1 MSDFQLGILALGAVV
16 IGAVFGYNWFQE
28 RRFRQQTKTAFE
40 REHPDVLLDVPA
52 SQMRDSRG
60 VARLEPALDD
70 DSMTNPLDPVQN
82 EEAGSTQADTLIRYA
97 QANPATADAPAGGE
111 AGSDDDDDDS
121 SLSSIEQQLLIAT
134 LLDPMLDFIAEIR
147 FEQPAE
153 LATLPGFA
161 TEKRVE
167 MLGNTPDG
175 GWERARARRTYAQ
188 LNIGVQMV
196 DRRGPLGETEL
207 NTFCSQVQEFAEQY
221 GSNASFPLRQTRLT
235 AARELDQF
243 CAGVDVMIGLNLL
256 AAAPFDGARLRA
268 LAEEAGMQLEADG
281 NFHYLSDSGNVLYM
295 LSNAEGTPFNA
306 DSLND
311 GEFKTLTLLFDVP
324 RVAGGISVFDRAVL
338 LARQLADELDAEL
351 IDDNQRPL
359 TESGI
364 NTIRHQLQ
372 QLYSRMDDRGIAPGS
387 VAALR
392 LFA

>member
-28 RRFRQQTKTAFE
+28 RRYRQQTKTAFE
-40 REHPDVLLDVPA
+40 REHPDVLLDVPG
-52 SQMRDSRG
+52 RDG
-60 VARLEPALDD
+60 QGERLEPALDD
-70 DSMTNPLDPVQN
+70 DMPNPLDPAPHK
-82 EEAGSTQADTLIRYA
+82 ESAGSTQADTLIRYA
-97 QANPATADAPAGGE
+97 QANPASESASDMADMTE
-111 AGSDDDDDDS
+111 MSEDELDQ

-134 LLDPMLDFIAEIR
+134 LLDPMLDFIAEVR
-147 FEQPAE
+147 FEQPV
-153 LATLPGFA
+153 TLPRLPSFA
-161 TEKRVE
+161 IDKRVE
-167 MLGNTPDG
+167 MLGNNPDS
-175 GWERARARRTYAQ
+175 GWERARANRSYSQ

-196 DRRGPLGETEL
+196 DRRGPLNESEL
-207 NTFCSQVQEFAEQY
+207 NAFCSQAQDFAEQH
-221 GSNASFPLRQTRLT
+221 GSNASFPQRQTRLT

-256 AAAPFDGARLRA
+256 AAAPFDGERLRA
-268 LAEEAGMQLEADG
+268 LAESAGMQLEADG
-281 NFHYLSDSGNVLYM
+281 HFHYLSDSGNVLFM
-295 LSNAEGTPFNA
+295 LGNANGQPFSQ
-306 DSLND
+306 DSLAHD
-311 GEFKTLTLLFDVP
+311 DFSALTLLFDVP
-324 RVAGGISVFDRAVL
+324 RVAGGISVFDRAVA
-338 LARQLADELDAEL
+338 LARQLAGELDAQL

>member
-28 RRFRQQTKTAFE
+28 RRYRQQTKTAFE
-40 REHPDVLLDVPA
+40 REHPDVLLDVPG
-52 SQMRDSRG
+52 RDG
-60 VARLEPALDD
+60 KGERLEPALDD
-70 DSMTNPLDPVQN
+70 DMPNPLDPAPHK
-82 EEAGSTQADTLIRYA
+82 ESAGSTQADTLIRYA
-97 QANPATADAPAGGE
+97 QANPASEAAPDVADMTE
-111 AGSDDDDDDS
+111 MSEDELDQ

-134 LLDPMLDFIAEIR
+134 LLDPMLDFIAEVR
-147 FEQPAE
+147 FEQPV
-153 LATLPGFA
+153 TLPRLPSFA
-161 TEKRVE
+161 IDKRVE
-167 MLGNTPDG
+167 MLGNNPDS
-175 GWERARARRTYAQ
+175 GWERARANRSYSQ

-196 DRRGPLGETEL
+196 DRRGPLNESEL
-207 NTFCSQVQEFAEQY
+207 NAFCSQAQDFAEQH
-221 GSNASFPLRQTRLT
+221 GSNASFPQRQTRLT

-256 AAAPFDGARLRA
+256 AAAPFDGERLRA
-268 LAEEAGMQLEADG
+268 LAESAGMQLEADG
-281 NFHYLSDSGNVLYM
+281 HFHYLSDSGNVLFM
-295 LSNAEGTPFNA
+295 LGNANGQPFSQ
-306 DSLND
+306 DSLAHD
-311 GEFKTLTLLFDVP
+311 DFSALTLLFDVP
-324 RVAGGISVFDRAVL
+324 RVAGGISVFDRAVA
-338 LARQLADELDAEL
+338 LARQLAGELDAQL

>member
-28 RRFRQQTKTAFE
+28 RRYRQQTKTAFE
-40 REHPDVLLDVPA
+40 REHPDVLLDVPG
-52 SQMRDSRG
+52 RDG
-60 VARLEPALDD
+60 KGERLEPALDD
-70 DSMTNPLDPVQN
+70 DMPNPLDPAPHK
-82 EEAGSTQADTLIRYA
+82 ESAGSTQADTLIRYA
-97 QANPATADAPAGGE
+97 QANPASESASDMADMTE
-111 AGSDDDDDDS
+111 MSEDELDQ

-134 LLDPMLDFIAEIR
+134 LLDPMLDFIAEVR
-147 FEQPAE
+147 FEQPV
-153 LATLPGFA
+153 TLPRLPSFA
-161 TEKRVE
+161 IDKRVE
-167 MLGNTPDG
+167 MLGNNPDS
-175 GWERARARRTYAQ
+175 GWERARANRSYSQ

-196 DRRGPLGETEL
+196 DRRGPLNESEL
-207 NTFCSQVQEFAEQY
+207 NAFCSQAQDFAEQH
-221 GSNASFPLRQTRLT
+221 GSNASFPQRQTRLT

-256 AAAPFDGARLRA
+256 SAQPFDGERLRA
-268 LAEEAGMQLEADG
+268 LAESAGMQLEADG
-281 NFHYLSDSGNVLYM
+281 HFHYLSDSGNVLFM
-295 LSNAEGTPFNA
+295 LGNANGQPFSQ
-306 DSLND
+306 DSLAHD
-311 GEFKTLTLLFDVP
+311 DFSALTLLFDVP
-324 RVAGGISVFDRAVL
+324 RVAGGISVFDRAVA
-338 LARQLADELDAEL
+338 LARQLAGELDAQL

>member
-28 RRFRQQTKTAFE
+28 RRYRQQTKTAFE
-40 REHPDVLLDVPA
+40 REHPDVLLDVPG
-52 SQMRDSRG
+52 RDG
-60 VARLEPALDD
+60 KGERLEPALDD
-70 DSMTNPLDPVQN
+70 DMPNPLDPAPHK
-82 EEAGSTQADTLIRYA
+82 ESAGSTQADTLIRYA
-97 QANPATADAPAGGE
+97 QANPASESASDMADMTE
-111 AGSDDDDDDS
+111 MSEDELDQ

-134 LLDPMLDFIAEIR
+134 LLDPMLDFIAEVR
-147 FEQPAE
+147 FEQPV
-153 LATLPGFA
+153 TLPRLPVFA
-161 TEKRVE
+161 IDKRVE
-167 MLGNTPDG
+167 MLGNNPDS
-175 GWERARARRTYAQ
+175 GWERARANRSYSQ

-196 DRRGPLGETEL
+196 DRRGPLNESEL
-207 NTFCSQVQEFAEQY
+207 NAFCSQAQDFAEQH
-221 GSNASFPLRQTRLT
+221 GSNASFPQRQTRLT

-256 AAAPFDGARLRA
+256 SAQPFDGERLRA
-268 LAEEAGMQLEADG
+268 LAESAGMQLEADG
-281 NFHYLSDSGNVLYM
+281 HFHYLSDSGNVLYM
-295 LSNAEGTPFNA
+295 LSNANGLPFSE
-306 DSLND
+306 DSLAHD
-311 GEFKTLTLLFDVP
+311 DFSALTLLFDVP
-324 RVAGGISVFDRAVL
+324 RVAGGISVFDRAVA
-338 LARQLADELDAEL
+338 LARQLAGELDAQL

>member
-28 RRFRQQTKTAFE
+28 RRYRQQTKTAFE
-40 REHPDVLLDVPA
+40 REHPDVLLDVPG
-52 SQMRDSRG
+52 RDG
-60 VARLEPALDD
+60 KGERLEPALDD
-70 DSMTNPLDPVQN
+70 DMPNPLDPAPHK
-82 EEAGSTQADTLIRYA
+82 ESAGSTQADTLIRYA
-97 QANPATADAPAGGE
+97 QANPASEAAPDVADMTE
-111 AGSDDDDDDS
+111 MSEDELDQ

-134 LLDPMLDFIAEIR
+134 LLDPMLDFIAEVR
-147 FEQPAE
+147 FEQPV
-153 LATLPGFA
+153 TLPRLPSFA
-161 TEKRVE
+161 IDKRVE
-167 MLGNTPDG
+167 MLGNNPDS
-175 GWERARARRTYAQ
+175 GWERARANRSYSQ

-196 DRRGPLGETEL
+196 DRRGPLNESEL
-207 NTFCSQVQEFAEQY
+207 NAFCSQAQDFAEQH
-221 GSNASFPLRQTRLT
+221 GSNASFPQRQTRLT

-256 AAAPFDGARLRA
+256 AAAPFDGERLRA
-268 LAEEAGMQLEADG
+268 LAESAGMQLEADG
-281 NFHYLSDSGNVLYM
+281 HFHYLSDSGNVLFM
-295 LSNAEGTPFNA
+295 LGNANGLPFSE
-306 DSLND
+306 DSLAHD
-311 GEFKTLTLLFDVP
+311 DFSALTLLFDVP
-324 RVAGGISVFDRAVL
+324 RVAGGISVFDRAVA
-338 LARQLADELDAEL
+338 LARQLAGELDAQL

>member
-28 RRFRQQTKTAFE
+28 RRYRQQTKTAFE
-40 REHPDVLLDVPA
+40 REHPDVLLDVPG
-52 SQMRDSRG
+52 RDG
-60 VARLEPALDD
+60 KGERLEPALDD
-70 DSMTNPLDPVQN
+70 DMPNPLDPAPHK
-82 EEAGSTQADTLIRYA
+82 ESAGSTQADTLIRYA
-97 QANPATADAPAGGE
+97 QANPASEAAPDVADMTE
-111 AGSDDDDDDS
+111 MSEDELDQ

-134 LLDPMLDFIAEIR
+134 LLDPMLDFIAEVR
-147 FEQPAE
+147 FEQPV
-153 LATLPGFA
+153 TLPRLPSFA
-161 TEKRVE
+161 IDKRVE
-167 MLGNTPDG
+167 MLGNNPDS
-175 GWERARARRTYAQ
+175 GWERARANRSYSQ

-196 DRRGPLGETEL
+196 DRRGPLNESEL
-207 NTFCSQVQEFAEQY
+207 NAFCSQAQDFAEQH
-221 GSNASFPLRQTRLT
+221 GSNASFPQRQTRLT

-256 AAAPFDGARLRA
+256 AAAPFDGERLCA
-268 LAEEAGMQLEADG
+268 LAESAGMQLEADG
-281 NFHYLSDSGNVLYM
+281 HFHYLSDSGNVLFM
-295 LSNAEGTPFNA
+295 LGNANGQPFSQ
-306 DSLND
+306 DSLAHD
-311 GEFKTLTLLFDVP
+311 DFSALTLLFDVP
-324 RVAGGISVFDRAVL
+324 RVAGGISVFDRAVA
-338 LARQLADELDAEL
+338 LARQLAGELDAQL

>member
-28 RRFRQQTKTAFE
+28 RRYRQQTKTAFE
-40 REHPDVLLDVPA
+40 REHPDVLLDVPG
-52 SQMRDSRG
+52 RDG
-60 VARLEPALDD
+60 QGERLEPALDD
-70 DSMTNPLDPVQN
+70 DMPNPLDPASHK
-82 EEAGSTQADTLIRYA
+82 ESAGSTQADTLIRYA
-97 QANPATADAPAGGE
+97 QANPASESASDMADMTE
-111 AGSDDDDDDS
+111 MSEDELDQ

-134 LLDPMLDFIAEIR
+134 LLDPMLDFIAEVR
-147 FEQPAE
+147 FEQPV
-153 LATLPGFA
+153 TLPRLPSFA
-161 TEKRVE
+161 IDKRVE
-167 MLGNTPDG
+167 MLGNNPDS
-175 GWERARARRTYAQ
+175 GWERARANRSYSQ

-196 DRRGPLGETEL
+196 DRRGPLNESEL
-207 NTFCSQVQEFAEQY
+207 NAFCSQAQDFAEQH
-221 GSNASFPLRQTRLT
+221 GSNASFPQRQTRLT

-256 AAAPFDGARLRA
+256 SAQPFDGERLRA
-268 LAEEAGMQLEADG
+268 LAESAGMQLEADG
-281 NFHYLSDSGNVLYM
+281 HFHYLSDSGNVLFM
-295 LSNAEGTPFNA
+295 LGNANGQPFSQ
-306 DSLND
+306 DSLAHD
-311 GEFKTLTLLFDVP
+311 DFSALTLLFDVP
-324 RVAGGISVFDRAVL
+324 RVAGGISVFDRAVA
-338 LARQLADELDAEL
+338 LARQLAGELDAQL

>member
-28 RRFRQQTKTAFE
+28 RRYRQQTKTAFE
-40 REHPDVLLDVPA
+40 REHPDVLLDVPG
-52 SQMRDSRG
+52 RDG
-60 VARLEPALDD
+60 KGERLEPALDD
-70 DSMTNPLDPVQN
+70 DMPNPLDPAPHK
-82 EEAGSTQADTLIRYA
+82 ESAGSTQADTLIRYA
-97 QANPATADAPAGGE
+97 QANPASEAAPDVADMTE
-111 AGSDDDDDDS
+111 MSEDELDQ

-134 LLDPMLDFIAEIR
+134 LLDPMLDFIAEVR
-147 FEQPAE
+147 FEQPV
-153 LATLPGFA
+153 TLPRLPSFA
-161 TEKRVE
+161 IDKRVE
-167 MLGNTPDG
+167 MLGNNPDS
-175 GWERARARRTYAQ
+175 GWERARANRSYSQ

-196 DRRGPLGETEL
+196 DRRGPLNESEL
-207 NTFCSQVQEFAEQY
+207 NAFCSQAQDFAEQH
-221 GSNASFPLRQTRLT
+221 GSNASFPQRQTRLT

-256 AAAPFDGARLRA
+256 SALPFDGERLRA
-268 LAEEAGMQLEADG
+268 LAESAGMQLEADG
-281 NFHYLSDSGNVLYM
+281 HFHYLSDSGNVLFM
-295 LSNAEGTPFNA
+295 LGNANGQPFSQ
-306 DSLND
+306 DSLAHD
-311 GEFKTLTLLFDVP
+311 DFSALTLLFDVP
-324 RVAGGISVFDRAVL
+324 RVAGGISVFDRAVA
-338 LARQLADELDAEL
+338 LARQLAGELDAQL

>member
-28 RRFRQQTKTAFE
+28 RRYRRQTKTAFE
-40 REHPDVLLDVPA
+40 REHPDVLLDVPG
-52 SQMRDSRG
+52 RDG
-60 VARLEPALDD
+60 KGERLEPALDD
-70 DSMTNPLDPVQN
+70 DMPNPLDPAPHK
-82 EEAGSTQADTLIRYA
+82 ESAGSTQADTLIRYA
-97 QANPATADAPAGGE
+97 QANPASEAAPDVADMTE
-111 AGSDDDDDDS
+111 MSEDELDQ

-134 LLDPMLDFIAEIR
+134 LLDPMLDFIAEVR
-147 FEQPAE
+147 FEQPV
-153 LATLPGFA
+153 TLPRLPSFA
-161 TEKRVE
+161 IDKRVE
-167 MLGNTPDG
+167 MLGNNPDS
-175 GWERARARRTYAQ
+175 GWERARANRSYSQ

-196 DRRGPLGETEL
+196 DRRGPLNESEL
-207 NTFCSQVQEFAEQY
+207 NAFCSQAQDFAEQH
-221 GSNASFPLRQTRLT
+221 GSNASFPQRQTRLT

-256 AAAPFDGARLRA
+256 SAQPFDGERLRA
-268 LAEEAGMQLEADG
+268 LAESAGMQLEADG
-281 NFHYLSDSGNVLYM
+281 HFHYLSDSGNVLFM
-295 LSNAEGTPFNA
+295 LGNANGQPFSQ
-306 DSLND
+306 DSLAHD
-311 GEFKTLTLLFDVP
+311 DFSALTLLFDVP
-324 RVAGGISVFDRAVL
+324 RVAGGISVFDRAVA
-338 LARQLADELDAEL
+338 LARQLAGELDAQL

>member
-28 RRFRQQTKTAFE
+28 RRYRQQTKTAFE
-40 REHPDVLLDVPA
+40 REHPDVLLDVPG
-52 SQMRDSRG
+52 RDG
-60 VARLEPALDD
+60 KGERLEPALDD
-70 DSMTNPLDPVQN
+70 DMPNPLDPAPHK
-82 EEAGSTQADTLIRYA
+82 ESAGSTQADTLIRYA
-97 QANPATADAPAGGE
+97 QANPASESASDMADMTE
-111 AGSDDDDDDS
+111 MSEDELDQ

-134 LLDPMLDFIAEIR
+134 LLDPMLDFIAEVR
-147 FEQPAE
+147 FEQPV
-153 LATLPGFA
+153 TLPRLPSFA
-161 TEKRVE
+161 IDKRVE
-167 MLGNTPDG
+167 MLGNNPDS
-175 GWERARARRTYAQ
+175 GWERARANRSYSQ

-196 DRRGPLGETEL
+196 DRRGPLNESEL
-207 NTFCSQVQEFAEQY
+207 NAFCSQAQDFAEQH
-221 GSNASFPLRQTRLT
+221 GSNASFPQRQTRLT

-256 AAAPFDGARLRA
+256 AAAPFDGERLRA
-268 LAEEAGMQLEADG
+268 LAESAGMQLEADG
-281 NFHYLSDSGNVLYM
+281 HFHYLSDSGNVLFM
-295 LSNAEGTPFNA
+295 LGNANGQPFSQ
-306 DSLND
+306 DSLAHD
-311 GEFKTLTLLFDVP
+311 DFSALTLLFDVP
-324 RVAGGISVFDRAVL
+324 RVAGGISVFDRAVA
-338 LARQLADELDAEL
+338 LARQLAGELDAQL

>member
-28 RRFRQQTKTAFE
+28 RRYRQQTKTAFE
-40 REHPDVLLDVPA
+40 REHPDVLLDVPG
-52 SQMRDSRG
+52 RDG
-60 VARLEPALDD
+60 KGERLEPALDD
-70 DSMTNPLDPVQN
+70 DMPNPLDPAPHK
-82 EEAGSTQADTLIRYA
+82 ESAGSTQADTLIRYA
-97 QANPATADAPAGGE
+97 QANPASEAAPDVADMTE
-111 AGSDDDDDDS
+111 MSEDELDQ

-134 LLDPMLDFIAEIR
+134 LLDPMLDFIAEVR
-147 FEQPAE
+147 FEQPV
-153 LATLPGFA
+153 TLPRLPSFA
-161 TEKRVE
+161 IDKRVE
-167 MLGNTPDG
+167 MLGNNPDS
-175 GWERARARRTYAQ
+175 GWERARANRSYSQ

-196 DRRGPLGETEL
+196 DRRGPLNESEL
-207 NTFCSQVQEFAEQY
+207 NAFCSQAQDFAEQH
-221 GSNASFPLRQTRLT
+221 GSNASFPQRQTRLT

-256 AAAPFDGARLRA
+256 SAQPFDGERLCA
-268 LAEEAGMQLEADG
+268 LAESAGMQLEADG
-281 NFHYLSDSGNVLYM
+281 HFHYLSDSGNVLFM
-295 LSNAEGTPFNA
+295 LGNANGQPFSQ
-306 DSLND
+306 DSLAHD
-311 GEFKTLTLLFDVP
+311 DFSALTLLFDVP
-324 RVAGGISVFDRAVL
+324 RVAGGISVFDRAVA
-338 LARQLADELDAEL
+338 LARQLAGELDAQL

>member
-28 RRFRQQTKTAFE
+28 RRYRQQTKTAFE
-40 REHPDVLLDVPA
+40 REHPDVLLDVPG
-52 SQMRDSRG
+52 RDG
-60 VARLEPALDD
+60 KGERLEPALDD
-70 DSMTNPLDPVQN
+70 DMPNPLDPAPHK
-82 EEAGSTQADTLIRYA
+82 ESAGSTQADTLIRYA
-97 QANPATADAPAGGE
+97 QANPASEAAPDVADMTE
-111 AGSDDDDDDS
+111 MSEDELDQ

-134 LLDPMLDFIAEIR
+134 LLDPMLDFIAEVR
-147 FEQPAE
+147 FEQPV
-153 LATLPGFA
+153 TLPRLPSFA
-161 TEKRVE
+161 IDKRVE
-167 MLGNTPDG
+167 MLGNNPDS
-175 GWERARARRTYAQ
+175 GWERARANRSYSQ

-196 DRRGPLGETEL
+196 DRRGPLNESEL
-207 NTFCSQVQEFAEQY
+207 NAFCSQAQDFAEQH
-221 GSNASFPLRQTRLT
+221 GSNASFPQRQTRLT

-256 AAAPFDGARLRA
+256 AAAPFDGERLRA
-268 LAEEAGMQLEADG
+268 LAESAGMQLEADG
-281 NFHYLSDSGNVLYM
+281 HFHYLSDSGNVLFM
-295 LSNAEGTPFNA
+295 LGNANGLPFSQ
-306 DSLND
+306 DSLAHD
-311 GEFKTLTLLFDVP
+311 DFSALTLLFDVP
-324 RVAGGISVFDRAVL
+324 RVAGGISVFDRAVA
-338 LARQLADELDAEL
+338 LARQLAGELDAQL

>member
-28 RRFRQQTKTAFE
+28 RRYRQQTKTAFE
-40 REHPDVLLDVPA
+40 REHPDVLLDVPG
-52 SQMRDSRG
+52 RDG
-60 VARLEPALDD
+60 KGERLEPALDD
-70 DSMTNPLDPVQN
+70 DMPNPLDPAPHK
-82 EEAGSTQADTLIRYA
+82 ESAGSTQADTLIRYA
-97 QANPATADAPAGGE
+97 QANPASEAAPDVADMTE
-111 AGSDDDDDDS
+111 MSEDELDQ

-134 LLDPMLDFIAEIR
+134 LLDPMLDFIAEVR
-147 FEQPAE
+147 FEQPV
-153 LATLPGFA
+153 TLPRLPSFA
-161 TEKRVE
+161 IDKRVE
-167 MLGNTPDG
+167 MLGNNPDS
-175 GWERARARRTYAQ
+175 GWERARANRSYSQ

-196 DRRGPLGETEL
+196 DRRGPLNESEL
-207 NTFCSQVQEFAEQY
+207 NAFCSQAQDFAEQH
-221 GSNASFPLRQTRLT
+221 GSNASFPQRQTRLT

-256 AAAPFDGARLRA
+256 SAQPFDGERLRA
-268 LAEEAGMQLEADG
+268 LAESAGMQLEADG
-281 NFHYLSDSGNVLYM
+281 HFHYLSDSGNVLFM
-295 LSNAEGTPFNA
+295 LGNANGQPFSQ
-306 DSLND
+306 DSLAHD
-311 GEFKTLTLLFDVP
+311 DFSALTLLFDVP
-324 RVAGGISVFDRAVL
+324 RVAGGISVFNRAVA
-338 LARQLADELDAEL
+338 LARQLAGELDAQL

>member
-28 RRFRQQTKTAFE
+28 RRYRQQTKTAFE
-40 REHPDVLLDVPA
+40 REHPDVLLDVPG
-52 SQMRDSRG
+52 RDG
-60 VARLEPALDD
+60 KGERLEPALDD
-70 DSMTNPLDPVQN
+70 DMPNPLDPAPHK
-82 EEAGSTQADTLIRYA
+82 ESAGSTQADTLIRYA
-97 QANPATADAPAGGE
+97 QANPASEAAPDVADMTE
-111 AGSDDDDDDS
+111 MSEDELDQ

-134 LLDPMLDFIAEIR
+134 LLDPMLDFIAEVR
-147 FEQPAE
+147 FEQPV
-153 LATLPGFA
+153 TLPRLPSFA
-161 TEKRVE
+161 IDKRVE
-167 MLGNTPDG
+167 MLGNNPDS
-175 GWERARARRTYAQ
+175 GWERARANRSYSQ

-196 DRRGPLGETEL
+196 DRRGPLNESEL
-207 NTFCSQVQEFAEQY
+207 NAFCSQAQDFAEQH
-221 GSNASFPLRQTRLT
+221 GSNASFPQRQTRLT

-256 AAAPFDGARLRA
+256 SAAPFDGERLRA
-268 LAEEAGMQLEADG
+268 LAESAGMQLEADG
-281 NFHYLSDSGNVLYM
+281 HFHYLSDSGNVLFM
-295 LSNAEGTPFNA
+295 LGNANGQPFSQ
-306 DSLND
+306 DSLAHD
-311 GEFKTLTLLFDVP
+311 DFSALTLLFDVP
-324 RVAGGISVFDRAVL
+324 RVAGGISVFDRAVA
-338 LARQLADELDAEL
+338 LARQLAGELDAQL

>member
-28 RRFRQQTKTAFE
+28 RRYRQQTKTAFE
-40 REHPDVLLDVPA
+40 REHPDVLLDVPG
-52 SQMRDSRG
+52 RDG
-60 VARLEPALDD
+60 QGERLEPALDD
-70 DSMTNPLDPVQN
+70 DMPNPLDPAPHK
-82 EEAGSTQADTLIRYA
+82 ESAGSTQADTLIRYA
-97 QANPATADAPAGGE
+97 QANPASEAAPDVADMTE
-111 AGSDDDDDDS
+111 MSEDELDQ

-134 LLDPMLDFIAEIR
+134 LLDPMLDFIAEVR
-147 FEQPAE
+147 FEQPV
-153 LATLPGFA
+153 TLPRLPSFA
-161 TEKRVE
+161 IDKRVE
-167 MLGNTPDG
+167 MLGNNPDS
-175 GWERARARRTYAQ
+175 GWERARANRSYSQ

-196 DRRGPLGETEL
+196 DRRGPLNESEL
-207 NTFCSQVQEFAEQY
+207 NAFCSQAQDFAEQH
-221 GSNASFPLRQTRLT
+221 GSNASFPQRQTRLT

-256 AAAPFDGARLRA
+256 SAQPFDGERLRA
-268 LAEEAGMQLEADG
+268 LAESAGMQLEADG
-281 NFHYLSDSGNVLYM
+281 HFHYLSDSGNVLFM
-295 LSNAEGTPFNA
+295 LGNANGQPFSQ
-306 DSLND
+306 DSLAHD
-311 GEFKTLTLLFDVP
+311 DFSALTLLFDVP
-324 RVAGGISVFDRAVL
+324 RVAGGISVFDRAVA
-338 LARQLADELDAEL
+338 LARQLAGELDAQL

>member
-28 RRFRQQTKTAFE
+28 RRYRQQTKTAFE
-40 REHPDVLLDVPA
+40 REHPDVLLDVPG
-52 SQMRDSRG
+52 RDG
-60 VARLEPALDD
+60 KGERLEPALDD
-70 DSMTNPLDPVQN
+70 DMPNPLDPAPHK
-82 EEAGSTQADTLIRYA
+82 ESAGSTQADTLIRYA
-97 QANPATADAPAGGE
+97 QANPASESASDMADMTE
-111 AGSDDDDDDS
+111 MSEDELDQ

-134 LLDPMLDFIAEIR
+134 LLDPMLDFIAEVR
-147 FEQPAE
+147 FEQPV
-153 LATLPGFA
+153 TLPRLPSFA
-161 TEKRVE
+161 IDKRVE
-167 MLGNTPDG
+167 MLGNNPDS
-175 GWERARARRTYAQ
+175 GWERARANRSYSQ

-196 DRRGPLGETEL
+196 DRRGPLNESEL
-207 NTFCSQVQEFAEQY
+207 NAFCSQAQDFAEQH
-221 GSNASFPLRQTRLT
+221 GSNASFPQRQTRLT

-256 AAAPFDGARLRA
+256 SAQPFDGERLRA
-268 LAEEAGMQLEADG
+268 LAESAGMQLEAG
-281 NFHYLSDSGNVLYM
+281 GHFHYLSDSGNVLFM
-295 LSNAEGTPFNA
+295 LGNANGQPFSQ
-306 DSLND
+306 DSLAHD
-311 GEFKTLTLLFDVP
+311 DFSALTLLFDVP
-324 RVAGGISVFDRAVL
+324 RVAGGISVFDRAVA
-338 LARQLADELDAEL
+338 LARQLAGELDAQL

>member
-28 RRFRQQTKTAFE
+28 RRYRQQTKTAFE
-40 REHPDVLLDVPA
+40 REHPDVLLDVPG
-52 SQMRDSRG
+52 RDG
-60 VARLEPALDD
+60 KGERLEPALDD
-70 DSMTNPLDPVQN
+70 DMPNPLDPAPHK
-82 EEAGSTQADTLIRYA
+82 ESAGSTQADTLIRYA
-97 QANPATADAPAGGE
+97 QANPASEAAPDVADMTE
-111 AGSDDDDDDS
+111 MSEDELDQ

-134 LLDPMLDFIAEIR
+134 LLDPMLDFIAEVR
-147 FEQPAE
+147 FEQPV
-153 LATLPGFA
+153 TLPRLPSFA
-161 TEKRVE
+161 IDKRVE
-167 MLGNTPDG
+167 MLGNNPDS
-175 GWERARARRTYAQ
+175 GWERARANRSYSQ

-196 DRRGPLGETEL
+196 DRRGPLNESEL
-207 NTFCSQVQEFAEQY
+207 NAFCSQAQDFAEQH
-221 GSNASFPLRQTRLT
+221 GSNASFPQRQTRLT

-256 AAAPFDGARLRA
+256 AAAPFDGESLRA
-268 LAEEAGMQLEADG
+268 LAESAGMQLEADG
-281 NFHYLSDSGNVLYM
+281 HFHYLSDSGNVLFM
-295 LSNAEGTPFNA
+295 LGNANGQPFSQ
-306 DSLND
+306 DSLAHD
-311 GEFKTLTLLFDVP
+311 DFSALTLLFDVP
-324 RVAGGISVFDRAVL
+324 RVAGGISVFDRAVA
-338 LARQLADELDAEL
+338 LARQLAGELDAQL

>member
-28 RRFRQQTKTAFE
+28 RRYRQQTKTAFE
-40 REHPDVLLDVPA
+40 REHPDVLLDVPG
-52 SQMRDSRG
+52 RDG
-60 VARLEPALDD
+60 KGERLEPALDD
-70 DSMTNPLDPVQN
+70 DMPNPLDPAPHK
-82 EEAGSTQADTLIRYA
+82 ESAGSTQADTLIRYA
-97 QANPATADAPAGGE
+97 QANPASEAAPDVADMTE
-111 AGSDDDDDDS
+111 MSEDELDQ

-134 LLDPMLDFIAEIR
+134 LLDPMLDFIAEVR
-147 FEQPAE
+147 FEQPV
-153 LATLPGFA
+153 TLPRLPSFA
-161 TEKRVE
+161 IDKRVE
-167 MLGNTPDG
+167 MLGNNPDS
-175 GWERARARRTYAQ
+175 GWERARANRSYSQ

-196 DRRGPLGETEL
+196 DRRGPLNESEL
-207 NTFCSQVQEFAEQY
+207 NAFCSQAQDFAEQH
-221 GSNASFPLRQTRLT
+221 GSNASFPQRQTRLT

-256 AAAPFDGARLRA
+256 SDQPFDGERLRA
-268 LAEEAGMQLEADG
+268 LAESAGMQLEADG
-281 NFHYLSDSGNVLYM
+281 HFHYLSDSGNVLFM
-295 LSNAEGTPFNA
+295 LGNANGLPFSQ
-306 DSLND
+306 DSLAHD
-311 GEFKTLTLLFDVP
+311 DFSALTLLFDVP
-324 RVAGGISVFDRAVL
+324 RVAGGISVFDRAVA
-338 LARQLADELDAEL
+338 LARQLAGELDAQL

>member
-28 RRFRQQTKTAFE
+28 RRYRQQTKTAFE
-40 REHPDVLLDVPA
+40 REHPDVLLDVPG
-52 SQMRDSRG
+52 RDG
-60 VARLEPALDD
+60 KGERLEPALDD
-70 DSMTNPLDPVQN
+70 VMPNPLDPAPHK
-82 EEAGSTQADTLIRYA
+82 ESAGSTQADTLIRYA
-97 QANPATADAPAGGE
+97 QANPASEAAPDVADMTE
-111 AGSDDDDDDS
+111 MSEDELDQ

-134 LLDPMLDFIAEIR
+134 LLDPMLDFIAEVR
-147 FEQPAE
+147 FEQPV
-153 LATLPGFA
+153 TLPRLPSFA
-161 TEKRVE
+161 IDKRVE
-167 MLGNTPDG
+167 MLGNNPDS
-175 GWERARARRTYAQ
+175 GWERARANRSYSQ

-196 DRRGPLGETEL
+196 DRRGPLNESEL
-207 NTFCSQVQEFAEQY
+207 NAFCSQAQDFAEQH
-221 GSNASFPLRQTRLT
+221 GSNASFPQRQTRLT

-256 AAAPFDGARLRA
+256 AAAPFDGERLRA
-268 LAEEAGMQLEADG
+268 LAESAGMQLEADG
-281 NFHYLSDSGNVLYM
+281 HFHYLSDSGNVLFM
-295 LSNAEGTPFNA
+295 LGNANGQPFSQ
-306 DSLND
+306 DSLAHD
-311 GEFKTLTLLFDVP
+311 DFSALTLLFDVP
-324 RVAGGISVFDRAVL
+324 RVAGGISVFDRAVA
-338 LARQLADELDAEL
+338 LARQLAGELDAQL

>member
-28 RRFRQQTKTAFE
+28 RRYRQQTKTAFE
-40 REHPDVLLDVPA
+40 REHPDVLLDVPG
-52 SQMRDSRG
+52 RDG
-60 VARLEPALDD
+60 QGERLEPALDD
-70 DSMTNPLDPVQN
+70 DMANPLDPAPHK
-82 EEAGSTQADTLIRYA
+82 ESAGSTQADTLIRYA
-97 QANPATADAPAGGE
+97 QANPASEAAPDVADMTE
-111 AGSDDDDDDS
+111 MSEDELDQ

-134 LLDPMLDFIAEIR
+134 LLDPMLDFIAEVR
-147 FEQPAE
+147 FEQPV
-153 LATLPGFA
+153 TLPRLPSFA
-161 TEKRVE
+161 IDKRVE
-167 MLGNTPDG
+167 MLGNNPDS
-175 GWERARARRTYAQ
+175 GWERARANRSYSQ

-196 DRRGPLGETEL
+196 DRRGPLNESEL
-207 NTFCSQVQEFAEQY
+207 NAFCSQAQDFAEQH
-221 GSNASFPLRQTRLT
+221 GSNASFPQRQTRLT

-256 AAAPFDGARLRA
+256 AAAPFDGERLRA
-268 LAEEAGMQLEADG
+268 LAESAGMQLEADG
-281 NFHYLSDSGNVLYM
+281 HFHYLSDSGNVLFM
-295 LSNAEGTPFNA
+295 LGNANGQPFSQ
-306 DSLND
+306 DSLAHD
-311 GEFKTLTLLFDVP
+311 DFSALTLLFDVP
-324 RVAGGISVFDRAVL
+324 RVAGGISVFDRAVA
-338 LARQLADELDAEL
+338 LARQLAGELDAQL

>member
-28 RRFRQQTKTAFE
+28 RRYRQQTKTAFE
-40 REHPDVLLDVPA
+40 REHPDVLLDVPG
-52 SQMRDSRG
+52 RDG
-60 VARLEPALDD
+60 KGERLEPALDD
-70 DSMTNPLDPVQN
+70 DMPNPLDPAPHK
-82 EEAGSTQADTLIRYA
+82 ESAGSTQADTLIRYA
-97 QANPATADAPAGGE
+97 QANPASEAAPDVADMTE
-111 AGSDDDDDDS
+111 MSEDELDQ

-134 LLDPMLDFIAEIR
+134 LLDPMLDFIAEVR
-147 FEQPAE
+147 FEQPV
-153 LATLPGFA
+153 TLPRLPVFA
-161 TEKRVE
+161 IDKRVE
-167 MLGNTPDG
+167 MLGNNPDS
-175 GWERARARRTYAQ
+175 GWERARANRSYSQ

-196 DRRGPLGETEL
+196 DRRGPLNESEL
-207 NTFCSQVQEFAEQY
+207 NAFCSQAQDFAEQH
-221 GSNASFPLRQTRLT
+221 GSNASFPQRQTRLT

-256 AAAPFDGARLRA
+256 SAQPFDGERLRA
-268 LAEEAGMQLEADG
+268 LAESAGMQLEADG
-281 NFHYLSDSGNVLYM
+281 HFHYLSDSGNVLFM
-295 LSNAEGTPFNA
+295 LGNANGQPFSQ
-306 DSLND
+306 DSLAHD
-311 GEFKTLTLLFDVP
+311 DFSALTLLFDVP
-324 RVAGGISVFDRAVL
+324 RVAGGISVFDRAVA
-338 LARQLADELDAEL
+338 LARQLAGELDAQL

>member
-28 RRFRQQTKTAFE
+28 RRYRQQTKTAFE
-40 REHPDVLLDVPA
+40 REHPDVLLDVPG
-52 SQMRDSRG
+52 RDG
-60 VARLEPALDD
+60 KGERLEPALDD
-70 DSMTNPLDPVQN
+70 DMPNPLDPAPHK
-82 EEAGSTQADTLIRYA
+82 ESAGSTQADTLIRYA
-97 QANPATADAPAGGE
+97 QANPASEAPADISE
-111 AGSDDDDDDS
+111 MTEMSEDELDQ

-134 LLDPMLDFIAEIR
+134 LLDPMLDFIAEVR
-147 FEQPAE
+147 FEQPV
-153 LATLPGFA
+153 TLPRLPSFA
-161 TEKRVE
+161 IDKRVE
-167 MLGNTPDG
+167 MLGNNPDS
-175 GWERARARRTYAQ
+175 GWERARANRSYSQ

-196 DRRGPLGETEL
+196 DRRGPLNESEL
-207 NTFCSQVQEFAEQY
+207 NAFCSQAQDFAEQH
-221 GSNASFPLRQTRLT
+221 GSNASFPQRQTRLT

-256 AAAPFDGARLRA
+256 AAAPFDGERLRA
-268 LAEEAGMQLEADG
+268 LAESAGMQLEADG
-281 NFHYLSDSGNVLYM
+281 HFHYLSDSGNVLFM
-295 LSNAEGTPFNA
+295 LGNANGQPFSQ
-306 DSLND
+306 DSLAHD
-311 GEFKTLTLLFDVP
+311 DFSALTLLFDVP
-324 RVAGGISVFDRAVL
+324 RVAGGISVFDRAVA
-338 LARQLADELDAEL
+338 LARQLAGELDAQL

>member
-28 RRFRQQTKTAFE
+28 RRYRQQTKTAFE
-40 REHPDVLLDVPA
+40 REHPDVLLDVPG
-52 SQMRDSRG
+52 RDG
-60 VARLEPALDD
+60 KGERLEPALDD
-70 DSMTNPLDPVQN
+70 DMPNPLDPAPHK
-82 EEAGSTQADTLIRYA
+82 ESAGSTQADTLIRYA
-97 QANPATADAPAGGE
+97 QANPASEAAPDVADMTE
-111 AGSDDDDDDS
+111 MSEDELDQ

-134 LLDPMLDFIAEIR
+134 LLDPMLDFIAEVR
-147 FEQPAE
+147 FEQPV
-153 LATLPGFA
+153 TLPRLPSFA
-161 TEKRVE
+161 IDKRVE
-167 MLGNTPDG
+167 MLGNNPDS
-175 GWERARARRTYAQ
+175 GWERARANRSYSQ

-196 DRRGPLGETEL
+196 DRRGPLNESEL
-207 NTFCSQVQEFAEQY
+207 NAFCSQAQDFAEQH
-221 GSNASFPLRQTRLT
+221 GSNASFPQRQTRLT

-256 AAAPFDGARLRA
+256 SAQPFDGERLRA
-268 LAEEAGMQLEADG
+268 LAESAGMQLEADG
-281 NFHYLSDSGNVLYM
+281 HFHYLSDSGNVLFM
-295 LSNAEGTPFNA
+295 LGNANGQPFSQ
-306 DSLND
+306 DSLAHD
-311 GEFKTLTLLFDVP
+311 DFSALTLLFDVP
-324 RVAGGISVFDRAVL
+324 RVAGGISVFDRAVA
-338 LARQLADELDAEL
+338 LARQLAGELDAQL

>member
-28 RRFRQQTKTAFE
+28 RRYRQQTKTAFE
-40 REHPDVLLDVPA
+40 REHPDVLLDVPG
-52 SQMRDSRG
+52 RDG
-60 VARLEPALDD
+60 KGERLEPALDD
-70 DSMTNPLDPVQN
+70 DMPNPQDPAPHK
-82 EEAGSTQADTLIRYA
+82 ESAGSTQADTLIRYA
-97 QANPATADAPAGGE
+97 QANPASEAAPDVADMTE
-111 AGSDDDDDDS
+111 MSEDELDQ

-134 LLDPMLDFIAEIR
+134 LLDPMLDFIAEVR
-147 FEQPAE
+147 FEQPV
-153 LATLPGFA
+153 TLPRLPSFA
-161 TEKRVE
+161 IDKRVE
-167 MLGNTPDG
+167 MLGNNPDS
-175 GWERARARRTYAQ
+175 GWERARANRSYSQ

-196 DRRGPLGETEL
+196 DRRGPLNESEL
-207 NTFCSQVQEFAEQY
+207 NAFCSQAQDFAEQH
-221 GSNASFPLRQTRLT
+221 GSNASFPQRQTRLT

-256 AAAPFDGARLRA
+256 SAQPFDGERLRA
-268 LAEEAGMQLEADG
+268 LAESAGMQLEADG
-281 NFHYLSDSGNVLYM
+281 HFHYLSDSGNVLFM
-295 LSNAEGTPFNA
+295 LGNANGQPFSQ
-306 DSLND
+306 DSLAHD
-311 GEFKTLTLLFDVP
+311 DFSALTLLFDVP
-324 RVAGGISVFDRAVL
+324 RVAGGISVFDRAVA
-338 LARQLADELDAEL
+338 LARQLAGELDAQL

>member
-28 RRFRQQTKTAFE
+28 RRYRQQTKTAFE
-40 REHPDVLLDVPA
+40 REHPDVLLDVPG
-52 SQMRDSRG
+52 RDG
-60 VARLEPALDD
+60 QGERLEPALDD
-70 DSMTNPLDPVQN
+70 DMPNPLDPAPHK
-82 EEAGSTQADTLIRYA
+82 ESAGSTQADTLIRYA
-97 QANPATADAPAGGE
+97 QANPASEAAPDVADMTE
-111 AGSDDDDDDS
+111 MSEDELDQ

-134 LLDPMLDFIAEIR
+134 LLDPMLDFIAEVR
-147 FEQPAE
+147 FEQPV
-153 LATLPGFA
+153 TLPRLPSFA
-161 TEKRVE
+161 IDKRVE
-167 MLGNTPDG
+167 MLGNNPDS
-175 GWERARARRTYAQ
+175 GWERARANRSYSQ

-196 DRRGPLGETEL
+196 DRRGPLNESEL
-207 NTFCSQVQEFAEQY
+207 NAFCSQAQDFAEQH
-221 GSNASFPLRQTRLT
+221 GSNASFPQRQTRLT

-256 AAAPFDGARLRA
+256 AAAPFDGERLRA
-268 LAEEAGMQLEADG
+268 LAESAGMQLEADG
-281 NFHYLSDSGNVLYM
+281 HFHYLSDSGNVLFM
-295 LSNAEGTPFNA
+295 LGNANGQPFSQ
-306 DSLND
+306 DSLAHD
-311 GEFKTLTLLFDVP
+311 DFSALTLLFDVP
-324 RVAGGISVFDRAVL
+324 RVAGGISVFDRAVA
-338 LARQLADELDAEL
+338 LARQLAGELDAQL

>member
-40 REHPDVLLDVPA
+40 REHPDVLLDVP
-52 SQMRDSRG
+52 SRDG
-60 VARLEPALDD
+60 KGERLEPALDD
-70 DSMTNPLDPVQN
+70 DMPNPLDPDPR
-82 EEAGSTQADTLIRYA
+82 EEAAGSTQADTLIRYA
-97 QANPATADAPAGGE
+97 QANPPSPGEPAALPDAGKPA
-111 AGSDDDDDDS
+111 AGDDIDL

-134 LLDPMLDFIAEIR
+134 LLDPMLDFIAEVR
-147 FEQPAE
+147 FEQPVS
-153 LATLPGFA
+153 LARLPSFA
-161 TEKRVE
+161 CDKRVE
-167 MLGNTPDG
+167 MLGNSLTG
-175 GWERARARRTYAQ
+175 GWERARTGRPYSQ

-196 DRRGPLGETEL
+196 DRRGPLAEAEL
-207 NTFCSQVQEFAEQY
+207 NAFCSQAQDFAEQHN
-221 GSNASFPLRQTRLT
+221 SNASFPQRQTRLT

-256 AAAPFDGARLRA
+256 AARPFDGTHLRE
-268 LAEEAGMQLEADG
+268 LAESAGMQLEADG
-281 NFHYLSDSGNVLYM
+281 HFHYLSDSGNVLYM
-295 LSNAEGTPFNA
+295 LGNADNQPFNEA
-306 DSLND
+306 SLAD
-311 GEFKTLTLLFDVP
+311 GEFSALTLLFDVP
-324 RVAGGISVFDRAVL
+324 RVAGGISVFDRAVA
-338 LARQLADELDAEL
+338 LARQLAGELDAQL
-351 IDDNQRPL
+351 VDDNQRPL

>member
-28 RRFRQQTKTAFE
+28 RRYRQQTKTAFE
-40 REHPDVLLDVPA
+40 REHPDVLLDVPG
-52 SQMRDSRG
+52 RDG
-60 VARLEPALDD
+60 QGERLEPALDD
-70 DSMTNPLDPVQN
+70 DMPNPLDPASH
-82 EEAGSTQADTLIRYA
+82 EGSAGSTQADTLIRYA
-97 QANPATADAPAGGE
+97 QANPASEAAPDVADMTE
-111 AGSDDDDDDS
+111 MSEDELDQ

-134 LLDPMLDFIAEIR
+134 LLDPMLDFIAEVR
-147 FEQPAE
+147 FEQPV
-153 LATLPGFA
+153 TLPRLPSFA
-161 TEKRVE
+161 IDKRVE
-167 MLGNTPDG
+167 MLGNNPDS
-175 GWERARARRTYAQ
+175 GWERARANRSYSQ

-196 DRRGPLGETEL
+196 DRRGPLNESEL
-207 NTFCSQVQEFAEQY
+207 NAFCSQAQDFAEQH
-221 GSNASFPLRQTRLT
+221 GSNASFPQRQTRLT

-256 AAAPFDGARLRA
+256 SAQPFDGERLRA
-268 LAEEAGMQLEADG
+268 LAESAGMQLEADG
-281 NFHYLSDSGNVLYM
+281 HFHYLSDSGNVLFM
-295 LSNAEGTPFNA
+295 LGNANGQPFSQ
-306 DSLND
+306 DSLAHD
-311 GEFKTLTLLFDVP
+311 DFSALTLLFDVP
-324 RVAGGISVFDRAVL
+324 RVAGGISVFDRAVA
-338 LARQLADELDAEL
+338 LARQLAGELDAQL

>member
-28 RRFRQQTKTAFE
+28 RRYRQQTKTAFE
-40 REHPDVLLDVPA
+40 REHPDVLLDVPG
-52 SQMRDSRG
+52 RDG
-60 VARLEPALDD
+60 QGERLEPALDD
-70 DSMTNPLDPVQN
+70 DMPNPLDPAPHK
-82 EEAGSTQADTLIRYA
+82 ESAGSTQADTLIRYA
-97 QANPATADAPAGGE
+97 QANPASESASDMADMTE
-111 AGSDDDDDDS
+111 MSEDELDQ

-134 LLDPMLDFIAEIR
+134 LLDPMLDFIAEVR
-147 FEQPAE
+147 FEQPV
-153 LATLPGFA
+153 TLPRLPSFA
-161 TEKRVE
+161 IDKRVE
-167 MLGNTPDG
+167 MLGNNPDS
-175 GWERARARRTYAQ
+175 GWERARANRSYSQ

-196 DRRGPLGETEL
+196 DRRGPLNESEL
-207 NTFCSQVQEFAEQY
+207 NAFCSQAQDFAEQH
-221 GSNASFPLRQTRLT
+221 GSNASFPQRQTRLT

-256 AAAPFDGARLRA
+256 SAQPFDGERLRA
-268 LAEEAGMQLEADG
+268 LAESAGMQLEADG
-281 NFHYLSDSGNVLYM
+281 HFHYLSDSGNVLFM
-295 LSNAEGTPFNA
+295 LGNANGQPFSQ
-306 DSLND
+306 DSLAHD
-311 GEFKTLTLLFDVP
+311 DFSALTLLFDVP
-324 RVAGGISVFDRAVL
+324 RVAGGISVFDRAVA
-338 LARQLADELDAEL
+338 LARQLAGELDAQL